1 MEEDK
6 KIEQVESDE
15 SLDEVEEEID
25 EAEEEVEKDEPQ
37 KKQSRNANRKFA
49 ELRKENER
57 LEKRIAELEEYN
69 KRAKLDTSKKFISE
83 EAKKDLGIDDI
94 SSEED
99 LALFEEY
106 EKARLSGSENPSRD
120 AYATLRHKAL
130 NKQVEETKVNENNKK
145 LAKEYGER
153 LIRIYGITPTDVFNN
168 QEFIEKFGSE
178 VKHGNLTELYGAYL
192 YQKSKSEINKGN
204 SVPPTS
210 SNSNKKGSNDLSKI
224 DSDEEFL
231 AEFNKKYKH

>member
-37 KKQSRNANRKFA
+37 KKKR
-49 ELRKENER
+49 LRKENER

-145 LAKEYGER
+145 LAKEDGER

>member
-130 NKQVEETKVNENNKK
+130 NKQVEETKVNKK
-145 LAKEYGER
+145 LAKEDGER

-210 SNSNKKGSNDLSKI
+210 SNSNKISCSN
-224 DSDEEFL
+224 F
-231 AEFNKKYKH
+231 YKFF